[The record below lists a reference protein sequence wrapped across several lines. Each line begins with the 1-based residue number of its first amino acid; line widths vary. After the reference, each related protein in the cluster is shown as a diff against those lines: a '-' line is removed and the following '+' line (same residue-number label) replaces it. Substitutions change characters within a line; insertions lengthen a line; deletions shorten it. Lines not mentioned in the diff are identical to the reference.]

1 MFLVKL
7 TPDAILRGDTISWR
21 ERLPGDCTADDRQ
34 GKATLQRMEKT
45 MKDER
50 IPETDSIEELA
61 RFWDS
66 HDLTDFEDQLEEVAE
81 SVFQGEPGLRLSI
94 RLNPKELESLR
105 RLASERGLEETVLIR
120 EWVLERL
127 HQS

>member
-1 MFLVKL
+1 MK
-7 TPDAILRGDTISWR
+7 G
-21 ERLPGDCTADDRQ
+21 
-34 GKATLQRMEKT
+34 EK
-45 MKDER
+45 

-66 HDLTDFEDQLEEVAE
+66 HDLTDFEDQVEEVAE
-81 SVFQGEPGLRLSI
+81 PVFQGEPG
-94 RLNPKELESLR
+94 LNPKELESLR

-127 HQS
+127 QQS